1 MTVTTLGLGEAA
13 TLVIT
18 LGLHVGVQP
27 SASHIIT
34 VGLGFDP
41 RYLLTLGLG

>member
-1 MTVTTLGLGEAA
+1 MTIVTLGIGGAA

-18 LGLHVGVQP
+18 LGLHVGIQP

-41 RYLLTLGLG
+41 RHLLTLGIG